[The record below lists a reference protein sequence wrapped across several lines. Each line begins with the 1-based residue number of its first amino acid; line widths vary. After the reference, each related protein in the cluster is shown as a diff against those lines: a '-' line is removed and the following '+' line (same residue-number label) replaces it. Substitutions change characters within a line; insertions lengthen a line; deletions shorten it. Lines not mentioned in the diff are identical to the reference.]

1 MMGIQTEHAYQKQLT
16 IFQNKKKVLLE
27 EIGKE
32 KLLQYY
38 KNISLGFQTP
48 KETTESTYIDKKCPF
63 TGNKCCK
70 NMSVPLSLCFW
81 DVQISDTV
89 TVGECWPLSNTVHFK
104 VHEVTKATSTKK
116 QFQKFYD
123 LTSAHTPRK

>member
-38 KNISLGFQTP
+38 KNISLDSVWCGAQDEDAEDHCHLRLLP
-48 KETTESTYIDKKCPF
+48 PLHLKIQPIQEMLQEHVCA
-63 TGNKCCK
+63 
-70 NMSVPLSLCFW
+70 SVPLLLGCP
-81 DVQISDTV
+81 DQ
-89 TVGECWPLSNTVHFK
+89 
-104 VHEVTKATSTKK
+104 
-116 QFQKFYD
+116 
-123 LTSAHTPRK
+123 